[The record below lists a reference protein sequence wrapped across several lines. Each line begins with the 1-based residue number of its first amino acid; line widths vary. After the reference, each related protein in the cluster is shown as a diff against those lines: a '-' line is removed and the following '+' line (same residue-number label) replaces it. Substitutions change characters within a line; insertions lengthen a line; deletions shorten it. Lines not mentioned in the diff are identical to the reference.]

1 MKKFVLPIIL
11 IILLVGVYPAF
22 SEMNICESV
31 NAVKGTLNLNSY
43 NFERN
48 GSLNIQGQWAIYMN
62 KLLNPEQVELQKA
75 NQYLNIP
82 SKLTNQLNGKNTGY
96 MTMHLK
102 IFLPKEIVYGI
113 RLEST
118 LSASK
123 IWVNGILQARVGRVG
138 KSYKEEKSI
147 YLPSYLYFTAPNG
160 VADIVIQTSNY
171 RIIYPVLKSM
181 KLGLKDKIMNMFITS
196 ASIDLIIVG
205 GLFII
210 ELIFLCFYSKFKDN
224 KSFLYFS
231 ILCLFTQLRCLFL
244 NERIVEHIF
253 PNMPFEL
260 LSKTAAIT
268 YYLYIPVYV
277 LFLRELFP
285 DLPKKI
291 LKAALYFSI
300 VFTIICTITNNTF
313 YDRLAFLGEAGLL
326 IILPSLLIF
335 LIKKVKC
342 KEENS
347 LISLTAFIV
356 LILASLNDMLV
367 SNGMI
372 FGRYGFQVGM
382 FIFAFLETYIIIS
395 KYSNEIINI
404 EKLKIE
410 KQIIYEK
417 SIKDDLTGLYK
428 RNYIDKILDRVMG
441 VYIEKGEIFSV
452 IMFDIDY
459 FKKINDK
466 YGHLIGD
473 DVLVVVSN
481 IIKKSISNT
490 DYAGRYGGEEFIIV
504 MPNTGEQ
511 AAKEIAEKIRINIYD
526 YIWENGMKVTI
537 SGGIYENKVSMNSEC
552 IKNAD
557 NLLYE
562 AKGNGRNRIVV

>member
-22 SEMNICESV
+22 SEMNTCESA
-31 NAVKGTLNLNSY
+31 NAVKGTLNLKNY

-48 GSLNIQGQWAIYMN
+48 GSLNIQGQWEIYIN
-62 KLLNPEQVELQKA
+62 KLLNPEQVKLQKA
-75 NQYLNIP
+75 NRYLNIP

-102 IFLPKEIVYGI
+102 IFLPKGIVYGI

-123 IWVNGILQARVGRVG
+123 IWVNGILQAQVGQVG
-138 KSYKEEKSI
+138 KSYEEEKSI

-181 KLGLKDKIMNMFITS
+181 KLGLKDKIMNMFIIS

-210 ELIFLCFYSKFKDN
+210 ELISLCLYSKFKDN

-231 ILCLFTQLRCLFL
+231 VLCVFTQLRCLFL
-244 NERIVEHIF
+244 NERIIEHLF

-268 YYLYIPVYV
+268 YYLYIPIYV
-277 LFLRELFP
+277 LFLKELFP

-300 VFTIICTITNNTF
+300 IFTIICTITNNTF
-313 YDRLAFLGEAGLL
+313 YDRLGFLGEAALF
-326 IILPSLLIF
+326 IILLSLLIF

-356 LILASLNDMLV
+356 LVLASLNDILV

-382 FIFAFLETYIIIS
+382 FIFVFLETYIIIR

-410 KQIIYEK
+410 KQIIYER
-417 SIKDDLTGLYK
+417 SIRDDLTGLYK
-428 RNYIDKILDRVMG
+428 RNYIDKVLDRAMVGYM
-441 VYIEKGEIFSV
+441 EKDEKFSV

-459 FKKINDK
+459 FKKINDN

-481 IIKKSISNT
+481 IIKKNIRKT
-490 DYAGRYGGEEFIIV
+490 DYAGRYGGEEFIII
-504 MPNTGEQ
+504 MPNTDEQ
-511 AAKEIAEKIRINIYD
+511 VAKEIAEKIRINIDTYT
-526 YIWENGMKVTI
+526 WENGMKVTI

-562 AKGNGRNRIVV
+562 AKENGRNRIVG